1 MENYIQGEVI
11 MAQKNDERIMQLKQQ
26 IETKRKELATK
37 TSRFTPVTNCL
48 LVIDKVT
55 YNLHVESSE
64 LLLIKVN
71 MMAMSAKDLG
81 LDISKVI
88 ISGYSLADWIDDIQ
102 NYLKVQSYKDEKRKL
117 EKLERQLDALLSD
130 DKRTEL
136 EIDSIAAMLN

>member
-1 MENYIQGEVI
+1 

>member
-1 MENYIQGEVI
+1 

-26 IETKRKELATK
+26 IETKRKELANQTG
-37 TSRFTPVTNCL
+37 RFTPVTNCL

-117 EKLERQLDALLSD
+117 ERLEKQLDALLSD

-136 EIDSIAAMLN
+136 EIDSIAALLG

>member
-1 MENYIQGEVI
+1 

-26 IETKRKELATK
+26 IETKRNELASK

-48 LVIDKVT
+48 LVIDKGT

-71 MMAMSAKDLG
+71 MIAMSAKDLG

-88 ISGYSLADWIDDIQ
+88 ISGYSLADWINDIQ

-117 EKLERQLDALLSD
+117 EKLEKQLDALLSD

-136 EIDSIAAMLN
+136 EIDSIAVLLG

>member
-1 MENYIQGEVI
+1 

-26 IETKRKELATK
+26 IEEKRKELANQTG
-37 TSRFTPVTNCL
+37 RFTPVTNCL

-71 MMAMSAKDLG
+71 MMAMSAKNLG

-88 ISGYSLADWIDDIQ
+88 ISGYSIADWLDDIQ
-102 NYLKVQSYKDEKRKL
+102 NYMKVQSYKDEKK
-117 EKLERQLDALLSD
+117 KLERLEKQLDALLSD

-136 EIDSIAAMLN
+136 EIDSIAALLG

>member
-1 MENYIQGEVI
+1 

-26 IETKRKELATK
+26 IEEKRKELANQTG
-37 TSRFTPVTNCL
+37 RFTPVTNCL

-55 YNLHVESSE
+55 YNLHIESSE

-88 ISGYSLADWIDDIQ
+88 ISGYSLADWIDDIK
-102 NYLKVQSYKDEKRKL
+102 NYMKVQSYKDEKRKL
-117 EKLERQLDALLSD
+117 EKLEKQLDALLSD

-136 EIDSIAAMLN
+136 EIDSIAALLG

>member
-1 MENYIQGEVI
+1 
-11 MAQKNDERIMQLKQQ
+11 MAQKNDERIMQLKKQ
-26 IETKRKELATK
+26 IEIKREELANQ

-48 LVIDKVT
+48 LLIDKVT

-81 LDISKVI
+81 LDISNVI
-88 ISGYSLADWIDDIQ
+88 ISGYSLADWIDDIK
-102 NYLKVQSYKDEKRKL
+102 NYLKVQKYKEEKK
-117 EKLERQLDALLSD
+117 KLERLEKQLDALLSD

-136 EIDSIAAMLN
+136 EIDSIAALLG

>member
-1 MENYIQGEVI
+1 
-11 MAQKNDERIMQLKQQ
+11 MAQKNDERIMQLKEQ
-26 IETKRKELATK
+26 IEAKRKELATK

-117 EKLERQLDALLSD
+117 EKLEKQLDALLSD

-136 EIDSIAAMLN
+136 EIDSIAALLN

>member
-1 MENYIQGEVI
+1 

-26 IETKRKELATK
+26 IETKRKELASQ
-37 TSRFTPVTNCL
+37 TSKFTPVTNCL
-48 LVIDKVT
+48 LVLDKVT

-81 LDISKVI
+81 LDISNVM
-88 ISGYSLADWIDDIQ
+88 ISGYSLEDWLDDIR
-102 NYLKVQSYKDEKRKL
+102 NYLKVQKYKDEKRKL
-117 EKLERQLDALLSD
+117 EKLEKQLDALLSD

-136 EIDSIAAMLN
+136 EIDNIAALLG

>member
-1 MENYIQGEVI
+1 
-11 MAQKNDERIMQLKQQ
+11 MAQKNDERIMQLKKQ
-26 IETKRKELATK
+26 IEAKRKELANQ
-37 TSRFTPVTNCL
+37 SDRFTPITNCL

-88 ISGYSLADWIDDIQ
+88 ISGYSLADWIDDIK

-117 EKLERQLDALLSD
+117 EKLEKQLDALLSD

-136 EIDSIAAMLN
+136 EIDSIAALLG

>member
-1 MENYIQGEVI
+1 MVNYIQGGAI
-11 MAQKNDERIMQLKQQ
+11 MAQNNDERIMQLKQQ
-26 IETKRKELATK
+26 IEAKRKELATK
-37 TSRFTPVTNCL
+37 TSRFTPITNCL

-88 ISGYSLADWIDDIQ
+88 ISGYSLADWIDDIK
-102 NYLKVQSYKDEKRKL
+102 NYMNVQSYKDEKRKL
-117 EKLERQLDALLSD
+117 ERLEKQLDALLSD

-136 EIDSIAAMLN
+136 EIDSIATLLG

>member
-1 MENYIQGEVI
+1 

-26 IETKRKELATK
+26 IEAKRTEL
-37 TSRFTPVTNCL
+37 TSQTCRFTPVTNCL

-102 NYLKVQSYKDEKRKL
+102 NYMKVQSYKDEKRKL
-117 EKLERQLDALLSD
+117 NQLEKQLDALLSD

-136 EIDSIAAMLN
+136 EIDSIAALL